1 MASGDVIGAA
11 VVEVTADASGV
22 SAGIAQATQ
31 QVKQFAQT
39 AQQAGQQAGQ
49 GLAKGSDQATMAAI
63 RLARE
68 QDKLTAQI
76 DRYAQSVGRSR
87 GEVLEARA
95 QALGL
100 GQALQQQL
108 GHIRATE
115 AALKTQT
122 ATLSQY
128 GLTAK
133 QQAAALRGVPAQITD
148 IFVGLQGG
156 QNPLTVL
163 LQQGGQ
169 LKDMFG
175 GLVPAARAL
184 GAGLA
189 ALITP
194 FTVLTGLAAALA
206 VAFVKGQGEAEKY
219 AAAIITTGNAA
230 GVTANQLGGMAARID
245 GVIGTQAAAAQ
256 ALVALTQTGVV
267 GARDLEQF
275 ATVAIRLQKTLGTS
289 VEDTA
294 RQFADLAKDP
304 LKASQRLNESMNY
317 LTLDVYR
324 QIAALQEQGREVEAG
339 AVAQRAYA
347 DAMEQRTAQLSQNL
361 GTVERLWNG
370 IKGAA
375 AEAWDAMLNVGRAQS
390 LDQAIEQVT
399 ANVERLRGLTGNNIV
414 GGGGAARASAARRAQ
429 AELAEEESRLR
440 NLERGRASQNRF
452 ASEQGAR
459 AQREK
464 EAIAAQE
471 RLNALEK
478 ATLSNA
484 QKRAQEIA
492 KMKRDAELTGLSL
505 EKQNELEKAINEKY
519 KDRAGRKP
527 AAVQDDEATR
537 YLLRLREINAALT
550 AQTLTDEK
558 LTEAERERAR
568 FIQQIAD
575 LKEKKVLTADQKSLL
590 ANEQSIRAQLD
601 LNVAVNAE
609 VETRK
614 EAARALEEQ
623 RKALERYANG
633 IEGLQITMAGA
644 AEGRADQRTRQLGA
658 FGRGDRAREEL
669 EAQRQLTREYEKYE
683 QQVIKAAARNNVS
696 VESEQVQR
704 DLAAVRSARDREL
717 EAQADYYRQLDA
729 LRSNWLNGAT
739 RALENYYESTRDIAG
754 QIGEVFENAFKGAE
768 DALTKFITTGKL
780 DLKSFG
786 EAIHEDITRALVR
799 TQITGPLS
807 QALSGQMQSGEGI
820 GGWLAGLFG
829 NLFGG
834 GAQENGGWTGVPT
847 PLSGGAAGAGL
858 ASVATGATAATGALV
873 ALTQAASAAS
883 VSMGGQ
889 AAASGGGGFWGQ
901 ALSWVGSLFGRANG
915 GSVGPWSAHQVG
927 EMGPEVLT
935 VGNRQVLLTGAQG
948 GQVTPMRGGNTIN
961 SNIYFTVQGPV
972 DRRSEATIGRQ
983 VSRKLQSAVQRWG

>member
-122 ATLSQY
+122 STLNAY
-128 GLTAK
+128 GLSAK

-184 GAGLA
+184 GGALA
-189 ALITP
+189 ALVTP
-194 FTVLTGLAAALA
+194 FTVLAGLAATLA
-206 VAFVKGQGEAEKY
+206 VAYVKGQAEAEKY

-230 GVTANQLGGMAARID
+230 GVTSDRLAGMASRID
-245 GVIGTQAAAAQ
+245 GVVGTQAQAAQ
-256 ALVALTQTGVV
+256 ALAALTQTGVV

-275 ATVAIRLQKTLGTS
+275 ATVAIRAQKTLGTS

-317 LTLDVYR
+317 LTLDIYR
-324 QIAALQEQGREVEAG
+324 QIAALQEQGREAEAG
-339 AVAQRAYA
+339 AVAQRAFA

-361 GTVERLWNG
+361 GVVERLWNG
-370 IKGAA
+370 IKSAA
-375 AEAWDAMLNVGRAQS
+375 AEAWDAMLNVGRAQT
-390 LDQAIEQVT
+390 LDQAIGEAA

-429 AELAEEESRLR
+429 AELAEEENRLR
-440 NLERGRASQNRF
+440 NLRRGQASQNRF
-452 ASEQGAR
+452 AAEQAGR

-478 ATLSNA
+478 STLSNA

-519 KDRAGRKP
+519 KDPRGRKP
-527 AAVQDDEATR
+527 PAVQDDEATR

-550 AQTLTDEK
+550 AQTQADEK

-590 ANEQSIRAQLD
+590 ANEEAIRAQLD

-609 VETRK
+609 VERRK

-623 RKALERYANG
+623 RKALERYANS

-658 FGRGDRAREEL
+658 FGRSDRVREEL
-669 EAQRQLTREYEKYE
+669 EAQRQLAREYEKYE
-683 QQVIKAAARNNVS
+683 QQILKAAARNNVS
-696 VESEQVQR
+696 VESERVQK
-704 DLAAVRSARDREL
+704 DLAAVRAARDREL

-780 DLKSFG
+780 DIKSLG
-786 EAIHEDITRALVR
+786 EAIHEDITRALIR
-799 TQITGPLS
+799 TQITGPIA
-807 QALSGQMQSGEGI
+807 QALSGQMQAGEGI
-820 GGWLAGLFG
+820 GGWLGGLFG

-834 GAQENGGWTGVPT
+834 GGGAAAGA
-847 PLSGGAAGAGL
+847 GGAAAGAGL
-858 ASVATGATAATGALV
+858 ASVAASSTAATAGLTAFATAL
-873 ALTQAASAAS
+873 AASTTAL
-883 VSMGGQ
+883 GGQ
-889 AAASGGGGFWGQ
+889 AVAGAAGGAAGGGFFSGIFGWLG
-901 ALSWVGSLFGRANG
+901 GLFGRANG

-972 DRRSEATIGRQ
+972 DRRSEATIARQ
-983 VSRKLQSAVQRWG
+983 VTRKLQSAVQRWN